1 MWMILCR
8 IRKQASYLTINTY
21 EFGKQLAEL
30 GFNFYSGV
38 PCSYLKD
45 LINYSIN
52 ECDFVMAANEGD
64 AVAICAGAAV
74 GGKKSIFLCQ
84 NSGLTN
90 AVSPL
95 TSLTYTFQIPVLGF
109 VSLRGEVGV
118 PDEPQHELMGQVT
131 IEMLDTMRIKWE
143 YLSLDYQEAL
153 LQVESANQHIERN
166 QSFFFVVKKDTFD
179 KVDLREQNVVRS
191 NEVLTKAIHGQ
202 ILNQYIPTRTEVLRI
217 IQQEAIENSIIVA
230 TTGFTGR
237 ELYALDDLDNQFYMV
252 GSMGCASS
260 FSLGLA
266 LARPDQKVI
275 CIDGDGALMMRMGA
289 LTTNAYYS
297 PSNLL
302 HVLLDNQAHES
313 TGRQFTVASVVD
325 FAQVAHH
332 SGYRYTAYI
341 EQEQHLKD
349 ELAKWFNQGE
359 LSFFYIQTKLGI
371 PDQLGRPKTK
381 PYEVKERLM
390 KRLEN
395 VTT

>member
-1 MWMILCR
+1 M
-8 IRKQASYLTINTY
+8 TINTY
-21 EFGKQLAEL
+21 EFGKALSEL
-30 GFNFYSGV
+30 GFDFYSGV

-52 ECDFVMAANEGD
+52 ECNYVMAANEGD

-74 GGKKSIFLCQ
+74 GGKKSVFLCQ

-131 IEMLDTMRIKWE
+131 TEMLNTMRIKWE
-143 YLSLDYQEAL
+143 YLSLDYDEAL
-153 LQVESANQHIERN
+153 QQVDLANQHIEKN
-166 QSFFFVVKKDTFD
+166 QSFFFVVRKNTFEKVALRD
-179 KVDLREQNVVRS
+179 KKVDRS
-191 NEVLTKAIHGQ
+191 DEALSKTIHGQ
-202 ILNQYIPTRTEVLRI
+202 KLNRYIPTRTEVLQT
-217 IQQEAIENSIIVA
+217 IQQEASENSILVA

-237 ELYALDDLDNQFYMV
+237 ELYAIDDLDNQFYMV

-260 FSLGLA
+260 FGLGLA

-275 CIDGDGALMMRMGA
+275 CIDGDGALMMRMGS
-289 LTTNAYYS
+289 LTTNAYYG

-302 HVLLDNQAHES
+302 HILLDNHAHES
-313 TGRQFTVASVVD
+313 TGGQFTVASVVD

-341 EQEQHLKD
+341 EEEQQLKD
-349 ELAKWFNQGE
+349 EISKWFNQGQ
-359 LSFFYIQTKLGI
+359 LSFYYIQTKLGV

-390 KRLEN
+390 RRLEN
-395 VTT
+395 ITT

>member
-1 MWMILCR
+1 MILYL
-8 IRKQASYLTINTY
+8 IRKQATYLTINTY
-21 EFGKQLAEL
+21 EFGKALSEL
-30 GFNFYSGV
+30 GFDFYSGV

-52 ECDFVMAANEGD
+52 ECNYVMAANEGD

-74 GGKKSIFLCQ
+74 GGKKSVFLCQ

-131 IEMLDTMRIKWE
+131 TEMLNTMRIKWE
-143 YLSLDYQEAL
+143 YLSLDYDEAL
-153 LQVESANQHIERN
+153 QQVDLANQHIEKN
-166 QSFFFVVKKDTFD
+166 QSFFFVVRKNTFEKVALRD
-179 KVDLREQNVVRS
+179 KKVDRS
-191 NEVLTKAIHGQ
+191 DEALSKTIHGQ
-202 ILNQYIPTRTEVLRI
+202 KLNRYIPTRTEVLQT
-217 IQQEAIENSIIVA
+217 IQQEASENSILVA

-237 ELYALDDLDNQFYMV
+237 ELYAIDDLDNQFYMV

-260 FSLGLA
+260 FGLGLA

-275 CIDGDGALMMRMGA
+275 CIDGDGALMMRMGS
-289 LTTNAYYS
+289 LTTNAYYG

-302 HVLLDNQAHES
+302 HILLDNHAHES
-313 TGRQFTVASVVD
+313 TGGQFTVASVVD

-341 EQEQHLKD
+341 EEEQQLKD
-349 ELAKWFNQGE
+349 EISKWFNQGQ
-359 LSFFYIQTKLGI
+359 LSFYYIQTKLGV

-390 KRLEN
+390 RRLEN
-395 VTT
+395 ITT

>member
-1 MWMILCR
+1 M
-8 IRKQASYLTINTY
+8 NTY
-21 EFGKQLAEL
+21 EFGKALSEL
-30 GFNFYSGV
+30 NFNFYSGV

-52 ECDFVMAANEGD
+52 ECDYVMAANEGD

-74 GGKKSIFLCQ
+74 GGKKSVFLCQ

-90 AVSPL
+90 AISPL
-95 TSLTYTFQIPVLGF
+95 TSLSYTFQIPVLGF
-109 VSLRGEVGV
+109 VSLRGEVGI

-131 IEMLDTMRIKWE
+131 TELLDTMKIKWE
-143 YLSLDYQEAL
+143 YLSLNYHEAIK
-153 LQVESANQHIERN
+153 QVQLANQHIENN
-166 QSFFFVVKKDTFD
+166 QSFFFVVRKDTFD
-179 KVDLREQNVVRS
+179 KVALREQKVDRS
-191 NEVLTKAIHGQ
+191 DEILSKTILGHK
-202 ILNQYIPTRTEVLRI
+202 LNQYIPTRTEALQI
-217 IQQEAIENSIIVA
+217 IQQEAIENSILVA

-237 ELYALDDLDNQFYMV
+237 ELYAIDDLDNQFYMV

-266 LARPDQKVI
+266 LARPDQRVI
-275 CIDGDGALMMRMGA
+275 CIDGDGALMMRMGS
-289 LTTNAYYS
+289 LTTNAYYG

-302 HVLLDNQAHES
+302 HILLDNHAHES

-332 SGYRYTAYI
+332 SGYRYTTYI
-341 EQEQHLKD
+341 EQEQQLRD
-349 ELAKWFNQGE
+349 ELTRWFNQGQ
-359 LSFFYIQTKLGI
+359 LSFYYIQTKLGV

-390 KRLEN
+390 RRLGTI
-395 VTT
+395 TT